1 MKKFLNLILVAAAV
15 FIAPAIALAQPG
27 TTNPIP
33 KLATTTA
40 FGATIDTV
48 DNTEQHVTTPANGL
62 TNNWNAGFTAQVNV
76 LKISGTVGGTLALQ
90 GSMNGTD
97 WVTIG
102 NAATPTD
109 ASANYSFNTTAKW
122 YYYRISYTGTGTMS
136 ASMKTYFLWY

>member
-1 MKKFLNLILVAAAV
+1 MKKFLKLILVAAAV

-27 TTNPIP
+27 TTNPVP

-40 FGATIDTV
+40 FGNTIDTV
-48 DNTEQHVTTPANGL
+48 DNTETHVTTPADGL
-62 TNNWNAGFTAQVNV
+62 TRNWSTGFTCKVIV
-76 LKISGTVGGTLALQ
+76 KKISGTVGGTLALQ
-90 GSMNGTD
+90 GSMDGTE

-109 ASANYSFNTTAKW
+109 ASNNYSFNTVIRWA
-122 YYYRISYTGTGTMS
+122 YFRVNYTGAGTMS